1 MSTTTFDPVTT
12 ATQLA
17 AAYTS
22 GRQTLLDTQT
32 KAAQAT
38 STALGKLQ
46 SALTAFD
53 GALSALSTKK
63 SVLAQS
69 ATFSNTAIGSAT
81 ASASAA
87 AGTYSFFVEQLAGA
101 AQVSYGGLTSV
112 PVLPTDAM
120 VVKVGTANINVDL
133 KAADK
138 DGDNFL
144 SAKEIAAAINLAT
157 GNTSL
162 VTASYVT
169 VGGTQQLV
177 LTANNTGAA
186 NAISLDLTNVGA
198 GALKTALGA
207 PTQLAAAQDAI
218 VWLGPQG
225 TGIKLQQASNTYT
238 AIDGV
243 TATFTKTMTAGDPP
257 VTLTV
262 ARDDSGTAAN
272 VQAFVDA
279 YNKLK
284 GVLDGLTAAG
294 DTKNNVAAGAFA
306 HDTGVR
312 ALEDRLIGILRK
324 SVGGV
329 SLVSYGVT
337 ANRDGTLSLDQGRLK
352 TKLAAN
358 PDGLNQVFGSSTA
371 GAKSGVL
378 GDLDTYLNMWTNS
391 ATGQITQRKN
401 AVSKLQDSFPAR
413 QATLDAQYNSAYQR
427 YLIQYTQLQNLQ
439 SQMSQTSSMFEAMF
453 SSNKG

>member
-22 GRQTLLDTQT
+22 GRQTLLDAQT
-32 KAAQAT
+32 KTAQAT

-53 GALSALSTKK
+53 GALSTLSAKK

-87 AGTYSFFVEQLAGA
+87 AGTYSFFVEQIAGA
-101 AQVSYGGLTSV
+101 AQVAYGGLTSV

-120 VVKVGTANINVDL
+120 VVKVGTANINVNL

-169 VGGTQQLV
+169 VGTTQQLV

-186 NAISLDLTNVGA
+186 NTISLDLTNVGA
-198 GALKTALGA
+198 GALKTALGSGS
-207 PTQLAAAQDAI
+207 QLAAAQDAI
-218 VWLGPQG
+218 AWIGPQG
-225 TGIKLQQASNTYT
+225 TGIKLQQASNTFT

-243 TATFTKTMTAGDPP
+243 TATFTKAMTAGDPL

-262 ARDDSGTAAN
+262 GRDDSGTTAN
-272 VQAFVDA
+272 VQSFVDA

-284 GVLDGLTAAG
+284 GVLDSLTTAG

-306 HDTGVR
+306 HDSGVR
-312 ALEDRLIGILRK
+312 ALEDRLVGMLRK
-324 SVGGV
+324 IVGGV
-329 SLVSYGVT
+329 SLASYGVI

-358 PDGLNQVFGSSTA
+358 PDGLNQLFGSTTV

-401 AVSKLQDSFPAR
+401 AVSKLQGTFPER
-413 QATLDAQYNSAYQR
+413 QAALDAQYNSAYQR
-427 YLIQYTQLQNLQ
+427 YLTQYTQLQNLQ

-453 SSNKG
+453 SNNKD